1 MVPGDLTPKA
11 AAGLPLLRS
20 PFAVSRV
27 KATVLSDASAE
38 PLVLG
43 LLPVFAAA
51 TGISAEDARQLH
63 AVVAGLVSFTLD
75 NAYPDDDFG
84 EIEVTLEADA
94 DVVHVTVHDWG
105 LPLTSAG
112 GDFGPLPEPLDALL
126 TDAQNLQLL
135 NLGSDGK
142 RLTADVPAR
151 SSDGDRYARRH
162 HIEVAPR
169 LANAREETAGSIEVR
184 AATPQ
189 DAEAIAQLLYENYH
203 LSYVHPDLYRP
214 RYLMAALASDELLSA
229 IAIHDE
235 RVIGH
240 HALMPV
246 AGVASAETGA
256 AVVHSA
262 YRGLGIFGR
271 LFEHT
276 LDAACE
282 RGLASV
288 FGDAVTIHP
297 YSQRAER
304 SHGYRETALQLGMV
318 PAETTMR
325 GFGGEGPRR
334 RTATLRSYRPF
345 DEHPRQVALPTAY
358 RELLE
363 NVYMNVGLSVGART
377 EPASL
382 EGDPVTAELDEPRSL
397 GFMRLRAWDGEGPRA
412 LKPTVRHL
420 LSRHVDVVYADVDL
434 VAVGDVNEATA
445 GLNELGFFAAGL
457 ALHGPDGHDHLRLQ
471 LLDSEDIELD
481 EIVCDS
487 PFAEALMLRVLED
500 RARIGA

>member
-1 MVPGDLTPKA
+1 
-11 AAGLPLLRS
+11 
-20 PFAVSRV
+20 VSRV

-38 PLVLG
+38 PLVLA

-51 TGISAEDARQLH
+51 TGISAEDARQLRT
-63 AVVAGLVSFTLD
+63 VVAGLVSFTLD
-75 NAYPDDDFG
+75 NAYPDDDLG
-84 EIEVTLEADA
+84 EIEVTLEADD
-94 DVVHVTVHDWG
+94 DVVRVTVHDWG

-112 GDFGPLPEPLDALL
+112 TDFGPLPEPLAALAS
-126 TDAQNLQLL
+126 DAQNVQLL

-151 SSDGDRYARRH
+151 SSGGDRYARRH
-162 HIEVAPR
+162 HIEAAPR
-169 LANAREETAGSIEVR
+169 LANVREETAGSIEVR

-203 LSYVHPDLYRP
+203 LSYVHPDFYRP
-214 RYLMAALASDELLSA
+214 RYLMDALASGELLSA
-229 IAIHDE
+229 IAIHE
-235 RVIGH
+235 GRVIGH
-240 HALMPV
+240 HALMPR

-288 FGDAVTIHP
+288 YGDAVTIHP

-304 SHGYRETALQLGMV
+304 SHGFRETALQLGMV
-318 PAETTMR
+318 PAQTTMR

-345 DEHPRQVALPTAY
+345 DEHPRQVALPTPY

-363 NVYMNVGLSVGART
+363 SVYGNVGLSIGART
-377 EPASL
+377 EPAPL
-382 EGDPVTAELDEPRSL
+382 EGDPVTAELDESRSL
-397 GFMRLRAWDGEGPRA
+397 GFLRLRRSDERTRA
-412 LKPTVRHL
+412 LKPAVSHL

-434 VAVGDVNEATA
+434 VAVSDVNEATA

-487 PFAEALMLRVLED
+487 LFAEALKQRVLED
-500 RARIGA
+500 RARVGA

>member
-1 MVPGDLTPKA
+1 
-11 AAGLPLLRS
+11 
-20 PFAVSRV
+20 VSRV
-27 KATVLSDASAE
+27 KATVLSDASGE
-38 PLVLG
+38 PLVLA

-51 TGISAEDARQLH
+51 TGISAADARRLH

-75 NAYPDDDFG
+75 NAYPDDDSG

-112 GDFGPLPEPLDALL
+112 GDFGPVPEPLDVLVP
-126 TDAQNLQLL
+126 DAQNVQLL

-151 SSDGDRYARRH
+151 SSSGHRYARRH
-162 HIEVAPR
+162 HIEAAPR
-169 LANAREETAGSIEVR
+169 LGDARDETVGSIEVR
-184 AATPQ
+184 AATSL

-203 LSYVHPDLYRP
+203 LSYVHPDFYRP
-214 RYLMAALASDELLSA
+214 RYLMAALASGELLSA
-229 IAIHDE
+229 IAIHEE

-240 HALMPV
+240 HALMPL

-271 LFEHT
+271 LFKHT

-334 RTATLRSYRPF
+334 RTATLRAYRPF
-345 DEHPRQVALPTAY
+345 DEHPREVALPTPY

-377 EPASL
+377 EPAFL
-382 EGDPVTAELDEPRSL
+382 RGDPVMAELDEPRSL
-397 GFMRLRAWDGEGPRA
+397 GFMRLRAWDEEAFRA

-445 GLNELGFFAAGL
+445 GLNELGFFVAGL

>member
-1 MVPGDLTPKA
+1 M
-11 AAGLPLLRS
+11 
-20 PFAVSRV
+20 SRV
-27 KATVLSDASAE
+27 KATVLSDASAK
-38 PLVLG
+38 PLVLA
-43 LLPVFAAA
+43 LVPAFAAA
-51 TGISAEDARQLH
+51 AGIPAVDAGRLD
-63 AVVAGLVSFTLD
+63 ALVSGLVSFALD

-94 DVVHVTVHDWG
+94 DLVHVTVHDWG
-105 LPLTSAG
+105 LPLRSAG
-112 GDFGPLPEPLDALL
+112 GAFGPLPEPLAALAPDA
-126 TDAQNLQLL
+126 NIQLL

-142 RLTADVPAR
+142 RLTADVHAP
-151 SSDGDRYARRH
+151 SSGGGRFASRY
-162 HIEVAPR
+162 HIEAPPR
-169 LANAREETAGSIEVR
+169 LAKAGKETAGSIEVR

-203 LSYVHPDLYRP
+203 LSYVHADFYRP
-214 RYLMAALASDELLSA
+214 RYLMGALASGELVSA
-229 IAIHDE
+229 IAIHDG

-246 AGVASAETGA
+246 AEVASAETGA

-276 LDAACE
+276 LDAASE

-304 SHGYRETALQLGMV
+304 SHGYCETAVQLGMV
-318 PAETTMR
+318 PAQTTMR
-325 GFGGEGPRR
+325 GFGADGPRR

-345 DEHPRQVALPTAY
+345 DLHPRQVALPTPY

-363 NVYMNVGLSVGART
+363 SLYGNVGLSIEART
-377 EPASL
+377 EPAPL
-382 EGDPVTAELDEPRSL
+382 EGDAVTAELDEPRSL
-397 GFMRLRAWDGEGPRA
+397 GFMRLRRWDKKASSA
-412 LKPTVRHL
+412 LKLTLHHL

-434 VAVGDVNEATA
+434 VAVSDVEEATA
-445 GLNELGFFAAGL
+445 ELNELGFFAAGL
-457 ALHGPDGHDHLRLQ
+457 ALHGPHGHDHFRLQ
-471 LLDSEDIELD
+471 LLDSEEIEVD
-481 EIVCDS
+481 EIACDS
-487 PFAEALMLRVLED
+487 PFAETLKRRVLD
-500 RARIGA
+500 DLARVGA